1 MDGESGAQV
10 RTTGSTLHLFVRQFR
25 SVKMKYRAEAFAI
38 ASLLAA
44 SPCLCYQISNP
55 KTGCGPSRQ
64 CRQRQTAKT
73 LFRPQSLLV
82 PTSTA
87 RGLSSSSSNDMPGDG
102 PSRKRD
108 VVLSMMRQVML
119 RFYVI
124 RKSIMGK
131 MQPITRRLKDTAL
144 TTILINM
151 LLLGLLA
158 KDTLPSLADS
168 ISGRSDA
175 ATSTTTTAAL
185 VTTSPSAPIEV
196 SYSRF
201 LDYCDGK
208 DSKTHIDD
216 VRIDTGRSRI
226 TYRVLRGDTGAQRN
240 AIRQLKKNA
249 ASASSP
255 STASAVSNANVPQIN
270 AYTELIEDRATA
282 DLLQHLRKNNV
293 EFRAAKDATS
303 SVASTGKENL
313 LPTLAIGAI
322 GYRFYKSGGFATGP
336 SSSKGGPGI
345 FSSKKKG
352 ADGDRATSFDD
363 IEGIDNAKGDVMEL
377 VDTLRNPEK
386 YSLVGARA
394 PTGLLLE
401 GPPGTGK
408 TTLARATAAS
418 ADVPLISCSGSDFVE
433 KYAGTGA
440 ARVRQL
446 FAKAKKIGGPCI
458 IFIDEIDA
466 LGKKR
471 RDSGGNGS
479 SDEAEQTL
487 NALLTCMDGL
497 DTDSTNTIC
506 VLGATNRKDVL
517 DPALVRPG
525 RFDRIIK
532 VDLPDEGGRERILR
546 VHASK
551 LLGFTEGY
559 GVDPSKPYSLGRGRA
574 VDLSAVAE
582 ATEGLSGAE
591 LEFVVNEAAIRA
603 VRRVSAQLNGGVDKA
618 AVDNT
623 IWPED
628 FESSVF
634 AFFESRDKSS
644 AQKKGKRMGF
654 VIE

>member
-1 MDGESGAQV
+1 M
-10 RTTGSTLHLFVRQFR
+10 R
-25 SVKMKYRAEAFAI
+25 YRVDFTVI
-38 ASLLAA
+38 AAVLAA
-44 SPCLCYQISNP
+44 SPCLSFEIGSP
-55 KTGCGPSRQ
+55 KTGCGPTAGRSARRQ
-64 CRQRQTAKT
+64 CRQATPKT
-73 LFRPQSLLV
+73 FISSPTNSNLVGTIVPRSLLF
-82 PTSTA
+82 PKPTA
-87 RGLSSSSSNDMPGDG
+87 RHSSSSSNDLSDDGG

-119 RFYVI
+119 RMYII
-124 RKSIMGK
+124 RKSIIGK
-131 MQPITRRLKDTAL
+131 MQPITRRLKDRAL

-151 LLLGLLA
+151 LLFGFLA
-158 KDTLPSLADS
+158 KDALPPLTDS
-168 ISGRSDA
+168 ISGRTSSSA
-175 ATSTTTTAAL
+175 ATTTAAL
-185 VTTSPSAPIEV
+185 VAKSSSAPTEV
-196 SYSRF
+196 SYSQF

-208 DSKTHIDD
+208 DSSAHIDE

-226 TYRVLRGDTGAQRN
+226 SYRVLRGDTRAQRN
-240 AIRQLKKNA
+240 AIRQLKKDAGTSPTSSSAKANA
-249 ASASSP
+249 
-255 STASAVSNANVPQIN
+255 ANVPQIN
-270 AYTELIEDRATA
+270 AYTEMIDGSATS

-293 EFRAAKDATS
+293 DFKAAKDS
-303 SVASTGKENL
+303 STVVSTGKDNL
-313 LPTLAIGAI
+313 LPTLAFGAI

-345 FSSKKKG
+345 FSSKKKRK
-352 ADGDRATSFDD
+352 DGDQATPFDD
-363 IEGIDNAKGDVMEL
+363 IEGIDNAKNDVMEL

-408 TTLARATAAS
+408 TSLARATAAS

-497 DTDSTNTIC
+497 DSDSTNTIC

-525 RFDRIIK
+525 RLDRIIK
-532 VDLPDEGGRERILR
+532 VDLPSEAGRERILR

-551 LLGFTEGY
+551 LLGFTEGR
-559 GVDPSKPYSLGRGRA
+559 GVDPSRPYSLGRGRA

-582 ATEGLSGAE
+582 ATDGLSGAE

-618 AVDNT
+618 AIDNT

-628 FESSVF
+628 FEASVDSF
-634 AFFESRDKSS
+634 YESRDKSA
-644 AQKKGKRMGF
+644 AQKKGKRRIGF
-654 VIE
+654 VIDE

>member
-1 MDGESGAQV
+1 
-10 RTTGSTLHLFVRQFR
+10 LHFVRQFR
-25 SVKMKYRAEAFAI
+25 LIKMKYRAETVAI
-38 ASLLAA
+38 AALLAA
-44 SPCLCYQISNP
+44 SPSLCFQTCNSR
-55 KTGCGPSRQ
+55 TGCGPSRQ
-64 CRQRQTAKT
+64 CRQRQTAKI
-73 LFRPQSLLV
+73 FRPSPNSNKLVPQSLLV

-87 RGLSSSSSNDMPGDG
+87 KGLSTPSSDMPGDG

-124 RKSIMGK
+124 RKSIIAK
-131 MQPITRRLKDTAL
+131 MQPITRRLKDTAV

-151 LLLGLLA
+151 LLFGLLA
-158 KDTLPSLADS
+158 KDTLPSLTDS
-168 ISGRSDA
+168 ISGRSSA

-185 VTTSPSAPIEV
+185 VATSSSAPIEV

-249 ASASSP
+249 ASAPSP
-255 STASAVSNANVPQIN
+255 STAVHVSNANVPQIN
-270 AYTELIEDRATA
+270 AYTELIDGGATT

-313 LPTLAIGAI
+313 LPTLAFGAI

-352 ADGDRATSFDD
+352 TDDDRATSFDD

-418 ADVPLISCSGSDFVE
+418 ADVPLIPCSGSDFVE

-497 DTDSTNTIC
+497 DSDSTSTIC

-582 ATEGLSGAE
+582 GTEGLSGAE

-644 AQKKGKRMGF
+644 SAQKKGKRMGF

>member
-1 MDGESGAQV
+1 
-10 RTTGSTLHLFVRQFR
+10 
-25 SVKMKYRAEAFAI
+25 
-38 ASLLAA
+38 
-44 SPCLCYQISNP
+44 
-55 KTGCGPSRQ
+55 
-64 CRQRQTAKT
+64 
-73 LFRPQSLLV
+73 
-82 PTSTA
+82 
-87 RGLSSSSSNDMPGDG
+87 
-102 PSRKRD
+102 
-108 VVLSMMRQVML
+108 MMRQVML
-119 RFYVI
+119 RMYVI
-124 RKSIMGK
+124 RKSIIGK

-151 LLLGLLA
+151 LLFGFLA
-158 KDTLPSLADS
+158 KDALPSLTDS
-168 ISGRSDA
+168 ISGRTSSSA
-175 ATSTTTTAAL
+175 ATTTAAL
-185 VTTSPSAPIEV
+185 VAPSSSAPTEV
-196 SYSRF
+196 SYSQF

-208 DSKTHIDD
+208 DSNAHIDD

-226 TYRVLRGDTGAQRN
+226 SYRVLRGDTRAQRN
-240 AIRQLKKNA
+240 AIRQLKKDA
-249 ASASSP
+249 GTSSSPIASS
-255 STASAVSNANVPQIN
+255 TRANTANVPQIN
-270 AYTELIEDRATA
+270 AYTEMIEGSATS

-293 EFRAAKDATS
+293 DFRAAKDSFTS
-303 SVASTGKENL
+303 SSTVASAGKDNL
-313 LPTLAIGAI
+313 LPTLAFGAI

-336 SSSKGGPGI
+336 SSAKGGPGI
-345 FSSKKKG
+345 FSSKNKRK
-352 ADGDRATSFDD
+352 DGEQSTSFDD
-363 IEGIDNAKGDVMEL
+363 IEGIDNAKNDVMEL

-401 GPPGTGK
+401 GCPGTGK

-497 DTDSTNTIC
+497 DSDSTNTIC

-532 VDLPDEGGRERILR
+532 VDLPDEAGRERILR

-551 LLGFTEGY
+551 LLGFTEGN
-559 GVDPSKPYSLGRGRA
+559 GVDPSRPYSLGRGRA

-618 AVDNT
+618 AIDNT

-628 FESSVF
+628 FEASVDSF
-634 AFFESRDKSS
+634 YESRDKSDV
-644 AQKKGKRMGF
+644 QKKDKKMGF

>member
-1 MDGESGAQV
+1 
-10 RTTGSTLHLFVRQFR
+10 
-25 SVKMKYRAEAFAI
+25 
-38 ASLLAA
+38 
-44 SPCLCYQISNP
+44 
-55 KTGCGPSRQ
+55 
-64 CRQRQTAKT
+64 
-73 LFRPQSLLV
+73 
-82 PTSTA
+82 
-87 RGLSSSSSNDMPGDG
+87 MPGDG

-124 RKSIMGK
+124 RKSIIGK

-151 LLLGLLA
+151 LLFGLLA
-158 KDTLPSLADS
+158 KDTLPSLTDS
-168 ISGRSDA
+168 ISGRSGA

-185 VTTSPSAPIEV
+185 VTTSSSAPIEV

-270 AYTELIEDRATA
+270 AYTELIDGGATT

-293 EFRAAKDATS
+293 EFRAAKDAAS

-352 ADGDRATSFDD
+352 ANGDQATSFDD

-497 DTDSTNTIC
+497 DSDSTNTIC

-574 VDLSAVAE
+574 VDLSAVSE

-603 VRRVSAQLNGGVDKA
+603 VRRVSAQLNGGIDKA